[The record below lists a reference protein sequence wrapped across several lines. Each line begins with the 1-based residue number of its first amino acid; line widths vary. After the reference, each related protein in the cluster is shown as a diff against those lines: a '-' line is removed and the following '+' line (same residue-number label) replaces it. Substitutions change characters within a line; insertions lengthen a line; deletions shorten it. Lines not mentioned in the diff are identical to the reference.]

1 MEHDEFIS
9 SYTFLGYPVN
19 RHLNENKWL
28 GYIYVAAFLKS
39 NEMKYKIGYTYNI
52 DTRDKQLNTEIGV
65 NIIYVWC
72 VPNPQPIESII
83 KNKLYYFIRKKKNE
97 EESEED
103 SEEEEDTTKYRTETI
118 FDIPFDVL
126 TRFISL
132 YIYYA
137 LSKTNYIKNG
147 KKKEINKFF
156 DGPAFI
162 GISYNGTIYYQTN
175 HPEEDDL
182 VKDTRVEVLWGEEN
196 REDFKKYV
204 GKRFSGKILGKGTSK
219 KFIEKSWKIE
229 WDDTDMGKTTEI
241 PLSWISLP
249 EYTRGIDTS
258 RVVVLE
264 EVYTAIGIN
273 PITKIKEEN
282 NINFKF

>member
-28 GYIYVAAFLKS
+28 GYVYIATFLKS

-52 DTRDKQLNTEIGV
+52 DTRDKQLNTEIGA

-83 KNKLYYFIRKKKNE
+83 KNKLYYFIHKKKNE

-126 TRFISL
+126 TRVISL
-132 YIYYA
+132 SIYYA
-137 LSKTNYIKNG
+137 LSKSDYIKN
-147 KKKEINKFF
+147 
-156 DGPAFI
+156 
-162 GISYNGTIYYQTN
+162 
-175 HPEEDDL
+175 
-182 VKDTRVEVLWGEEN
+182 
-196 REDFKKYV
+196 
-204 GKRFSGKILGKGTSK
+204 
-219 KFIEKSWKIE
+219 
-229 WDDTDMGKTTEI
+229 
-241 PLSWISLP
+241 
-249 EYTRGIDTS
+249 S
-258 RVVVLE
+258 RQ
-264 EVYTAIGIN
+264 
-273 PITKIKEEN
+273 K
-282 NINFKF
+282 